1 MNNVPYDVGRAL
13 INFNISRCVMERVSP
28 GVERERHR
36 NRNERQQLLRLSTA
50 TVFILPFDARV
61 ARMRARAP
69 IITEVLRLQEVTRRR
84 GRWRLQPISW
94 RCLGLRPMVNSS
106 AILSTDLGPDG

>member
-13 INFNISRCVMERVSP
+13 INFNISRCIMGRVSP

-36 NRNERQQLLRLSTA
+36 NRNERRQLLRLSAA

-61 ARMRARAP
+61 ARMRAHAP
-69 IITEVLRLQEVTRRR
+69 IITKVLGLQEVTRRR
-84 GRWRLQPISW
+84 GRRRRNL
-94 RCLGLRPMVNSS
+94 
-106 AILSTDLGPDG
+106 